1 MSKEKIYIVMPAY
14 NEEANIR
21 STISEW
27 HGVCERLERE
37 GHEARLVIA
46 NDGSKDRTW
55 NVLVEL
61 QKSYP
66 LLIALNKPNTG
77 HGATVHYLYRYS
89 LEQGVDYVF
98 QTDSDGQ
105 TLSDEFRT
113 MWDNRHASDFHIGVR
128 THRQDGVGRV
138 FVTKVLRMVVRLIFH
153 VRVEDA
159 NTPFR
164 LMRAERLKAVLTYIP
179 EDMFLTN
186 VAISAIAVKKGE
198 KTSWYPITF
207 RPRQGGVNSINIRRI
222 IRIGFRALSE
232 FRMIN
237 KRIE

>member
-21 STISEW
+21 STVTEW

-46 NDGSKDRTW
+46 NDGSRDQTW
-55 NVLVEL
+55 AVLEEL
-61 QKSYP
+61 QNSYP

-77 HGATVHYLYRYS
+77 HGATVHYLYRYA
-89 LEQGVDYVF
+89 LEHGADYVF

-105 TLSDEFRT
+105 TLPEEFWS
-113 MWDNRHASDFHIGVR
+113 MWEQRHAYDFHIGTR
-128 THRQDGVGRV
+128 THREDGAGRV
-138 FVTKVLRMVVRLIFH
+138 LVTRVLRMVVRLMFH

-164 LMRAERLKAVLTYIP
+164 LMRAERLKTVLAYIP
-179 EDMFLTN
+179 EDFFLTN
-186 VAISAIAVKKGE
+186 VAVSAISVKKGE
-198 KTSWYPITF
+198 KVAWYPITF
-207 RPRQGGVNSINIRRI
+207 RPRQGGVNSINMRRI
-222 IRIGFRALSE
+222 FRIGCKAFGD

-237 KRIE
+237 RRIG